1 MDENQVIVSN
11 IKDKIRQC
19 ENDYCVTNTGFWDLR
34 QMSVAAPVC
43 RENSTR
49 WAFYGGYPDAQR
61 CVAIFF
67 PDYVD
72 LGSTDADNFLKENDD
87 YNPLCV
93 VRLSKDKFSQI
104 NHRDYLGAI
113 MGLGIERSTVGDIA
127 VGDTSCDVIVL
138 KSMAPYIADN
148 LTKAG
153 RATLKGEILPVS
165 ELAVKAER
173 FESRRETVASL
184 RLDNLISAAFNLSR
198 SAAVQAIKKGIVFVN
213 SLQTEKPDFI
223 VKQGD
228 KTVLRG
234 KGKIILEK
242 VNGETKKGRISVEL
256 KIYK

>member
-19 ENDYCVTNTGFWDLR
+19 DNDYCVTNTNFLSLE
-34 QMSVAAPVC
+34 QISVATPVC
-43 RENSTR
+43 RNNSVG

-72 LGSTDADNFLKENDD
+72 FGSTDIHDFLKDNNDF
-87 YNPLCV
+87 NPLCII
-93 VRLSKDKFSQI
+93 RFSKDKFSQI
-104 NHRDYLGAI
+104 SHRDYLGAI
-113 MGLGIERSTVGDIA
+113 MGLGIERSTVGDII
-127 VGDTSCDVIVL
+127 VGNASCDVIAL

-153 RATLKGEILPVS
+153 RATLKGEILPIS
-165 ELAVKAER
+165 ELAVEQER
-173 FESRRETVASL
+173 FEPRHETVASL

-198 SAAVQAIKKGIVFVN
+198 SAASSAIKKGIVFVN
-213 SLQTEKPDFI
+213 SLQTEKTDFS

-228 KTVLRG
+228 KIVLRG

-242 VNGETKKGRISVEL
+242 VNGETKKGRVSVEL